1 MSTSDF
7 IRTELNK
14 VIINDFDKKLAASD
28 PNVKEMINSLGH
40 CKMNLD
46 EHNNKT
52 YGILPYKF
60 DLNTIKLSYYDYK
73 METSKDEEEDYAQGI
88 LVNVD
93 STASEDESD

>member
-28 PNVKEMINSLGH
+28 PHVKEMINSLGH

-60 DLNTIKLSYYDYK
+60 NLKTIKLSYYDYK